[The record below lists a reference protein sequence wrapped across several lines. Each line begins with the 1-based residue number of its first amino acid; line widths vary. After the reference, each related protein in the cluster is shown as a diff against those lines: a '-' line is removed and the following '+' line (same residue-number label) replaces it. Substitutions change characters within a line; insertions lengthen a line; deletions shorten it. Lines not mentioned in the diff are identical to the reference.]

1 MSSSRVFKILDE
13 KFTQDEIQKLLQIFE
28 SQRYVA
34 DFYKEYGQVKLRE
47 LLSFGQGQKKGQGG
61 GGMQTQGQKKGQ
73 GGGGM
78 QTQQQQQQDPDQLKG
93 LIVSL
98 GGRVPQT
105 SNIRQLKKL
114 LAQTQRIHKLREI
127 IPSMPE
133 DTLTYLLSKGL
144 NDEEIIEIGLNITE
158 EDINFMVECVPDLKN
173 KRDFLDNLLYY
184 SLVKFKQ
191 LIVTNKNLV
200 DNLSKTTGFSRGA
213 ILKLLKKR
221 NSPKNIVLLSTSLQS
236 FKGALASDKLNH
248 VTMYS
253 EEDRIKDD
261 TINFLK
267 EEVLKE
273 EGGLNYYQ
281 IIEVALNFTE
291 GDLDVMVRSFPKLK
305 DKQTLLNDIA
315 KRIRDGTIAQL
326 KKIVEERKKVV
337 EELSR
342 KTRLSREEIIRHL
355 KSGKKK
361 QDIQKMRG
369 TQHQPQSKKPKL
381 SPGQQQKPQAQ
392 DVKYFLKTMKVP
404 LDEEI
409 ISILLSK
416 GSNKERI
423 LKYARD
429 FNKHH
434 LTNQDIQ
441 FLIKAGPGVQST
453 DDVINLVLHFNVERI
468 KQLIQTSKEELKVL
482 LEKTEWSQGDIIRLF
497 KQGKSADEIFE
508 MKPKQHTRQRPY
520 QQKLKIIEEVYKCNR
535 SLANEILTLYPDIVR
550 DFEEAMLKQQ
560 NKQIS
565 PQTVFKRI
573 LSQKLLINKNYFR
586 RFPKNPQY
594 NTYQD
599 KSQLF
604 QKVKRLLKLNE
615 QQAADLQRPYTDQ
628 EVQQMM
634 TDRGNIVEG
643 FRKYLQTN
651 PWNTQTST
659 SSLTPGMVLAN
670 PPLLKNWLRQ
680 YQKYKS
686 GGRASQQQR
695 RSGTDRG
702 GGAGAV

>member
-1 MSSSRVFKILDE
+1 MEVAGVIGILWPPTSTVKIGFILAV
-13 KFTQDEIQKLLQIFE
+13 I
-28 SQRYVA
+28 
-34 DFYKEYGQVKLRE
+34 
-47 LLSFGQGQKKGQGG
+47 
-61 GGMQTQGQKKGQ
+61 
-73 GGGGM
+73 
-78 QTQQQQQQDPDQLKG
+78 
-93 LIVSL
+93 
-98 GGRVPQT
+98 
-105 SNIRQLKKL
+105 L
-114 LAQTQRIHKLREI
+114 LAVGAEKVPGVKSFT
-127 IPSMPE
+127 
-133 DTLTYLLSKGL
+133 
-144 NDEEIIEIGLNITE
+144 DEE
-158 EDINFMVECVPDLKN
+158 
-173 KRDFLDNLLYY
+173 
-184 SLVKFKQ
+184 
-191 LIVTNKNLV
+191 
-200 DNLSKTTGFSRGA
+200 
-213 ILKLLKKR
+213 
-221 NSPKNIVLLSTSLQS
+221 
-236 FKGALASDKLNH
+236 
-248 VTMYS
+248 
-253 EEDRIKDD
+253 
-261 TINFLK
+261 
-267 EEVLKE
+267 
-273 EGGLNYYQ
+273 
-281 IIEVALNFTE
+281 
-291 GDLDVMVRSFPKLK
+291 
-305 DKQTLLNDIA
+305 
-315 KRIRDGTIAQL
+315 
-326 KKIVEERKKVV
+326 
-337 EELSR
+337 
-342 KTRLSREEIIRHL
+342 
-355 KSGKKK
+355 
-361 QDIQKMRG
+361 
-369 TQHQPQSKKPKL
+369 
-381 SPGQQQKPQAQ
+381 
-392 DVKYFLKTMKVP
+392 
-404 LDEEI
+404 
-409 ISILLSK
+409 
-416 GSNKERI
+416 NKEI

-434 LTNQDIQ
+434 LTKQDIQ

-520 QQKLKIIEEVYKCNR
+520 QQKLKIIEEVYECNR

-634 TDRGNIVEG
+634 TERGNIVEG
-643 FRKYLQTN
+643 FRQYLQTN

-670 PPLLKNWLRQ
+670 PPLLKKWLQQ

-686 GGRASQQQR
+686 DGRASQQQR
-695 RSGTDRG
+695 RSRTDRDGGG
-702 GGAGAV
+702 GGAV